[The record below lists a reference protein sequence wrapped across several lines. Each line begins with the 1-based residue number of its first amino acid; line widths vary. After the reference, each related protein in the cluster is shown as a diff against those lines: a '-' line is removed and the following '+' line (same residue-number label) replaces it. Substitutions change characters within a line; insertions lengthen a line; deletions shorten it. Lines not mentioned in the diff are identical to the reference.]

1 MASSRFTNSDYI
13 NAYGSTKELIAAL
26 ENTQKAR
33 KGVRTSGTSV
43 EAAQKNL
50 EIDILR
56 ILQSPLRKPQPHGYG
71 TLPLDAVHP
80 FRQLYK
86 AVTKAL
92 SHQPPPD
99 DGSGEGAEQ
108 GETEGKEDEQEEAL
122 KAEMTRRLAAF
133 VRAIDPDHPY
143 LRQSEEET
151 NEGDDE
157 GGTAEETK
165 GGKKSEKKK
174 APEKKM
180 SAKKAGKQ
188 RMSDSTQES
197 EVDDDEEENDD
208 NDEDGSGGAPKSSKK
223 PAKSFKVPAKK
234 TKVSAK
240 KAGKQRSNVVQRTP
254 GRLFISP
261 PQLFECCTGQS

>member
-1 MASSRFTNSDYI
+1 MASSRFTNSDSI
-13 NAYGSTKELIAAL
+13 NTYKSTNELITAL
-26 ENTQKAR
+26 ESTATAR

-43 EAAQKNL
+43 QAALQNIEA
-50 EIDILR
+50 DVLR
-56 ILQSPLRKPQPHGYG
+56 VLQSPLRKPQPHGYG
-71 TLPLDAVHP
+71 TLPLEAVQP
-80 FRQLYK
+80 IRQLDK
-86 AVTKAL
+86 AVANYL
-92 SHQPPPD
+92 NRQPSPD
-99 DGSGEGAEQ
+99 DNGGEECEE
-108 GETEGKEDEQEEAL
+108 GETEEKEGEDVSI
-122 KAEMTRRLAAF
+122 AEVQRRLATF
-133 VRAIDPDHPY
+133 VRAIDPGHPY

-151 NEGDDE
+151 KEGDDE

-165 GGKKSEKKK
+165 GSKKPEKKK

-188 RMSDSTQES
+188 RMSDSAQES